1 MSNHKARITS
11 LAVEILGSNE
21 KASSWLRIPNRA
33 LRGKVP
39 IDELGTDPGCLAVEE
54 VLYAIAYGMYS

>member
-1 MSNHKARITS
+1 MSTNSAHINA

-21 KASSWLRIPNRA
+21 KASSWLRSPNGALGGKIP
-33 LRGKVP
+33 
-39 IDELGTDPGCLAVEE
+39 IEEIGTDPGFRSIEN